1 MDNFN
6 EPFAI
11 INSVNYAGKSIVSK
25 TIIKKPTGT
34 VTLFAFDE
42 GEELSE
48 HATPYDALVQVFDGE
63 AEITIGGEVHTIS
76 KSQSIIMPA
85 NIPHAVKAK
94 HRFKMMLTMIKS

>member
-1 MDNFN
+1 MEDFKK
-6 EPFAI
+6 PFSIESAV
-11 INSVNYAGKSIVSK
+11 SYATGAIVSK

-48 HATPYDALVQVFDGE
+48 HTAAYDALIQVFDGD
-63 AEITIGGEVHTIS
+63 AEITIGGELHSVANN
-76 KSQSIIMPA
+76 QSIILPA

-94 HRFKMMLTMIKS
+94 NRFKMMLTRVKA